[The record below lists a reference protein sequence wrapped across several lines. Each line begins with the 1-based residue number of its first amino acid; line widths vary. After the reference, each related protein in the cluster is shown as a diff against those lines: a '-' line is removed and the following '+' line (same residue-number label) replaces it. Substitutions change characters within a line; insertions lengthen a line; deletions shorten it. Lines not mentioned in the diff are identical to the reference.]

1 MLSDSVRNNAYRS
14 AIFDNREG
22 IQGKTVLD
30 VGAGTGILS
39 VFCAQA
45 GASRVYAVEASE
57 VFRIAEEIV
66 KENGFQDVI
75 QVFNRILAALYC
87 LNSI

>member
-1 MLSDSVRNNAYRS
+1 MLKDSVRNKAYRT
-14 AIFDNREG
+14 AIFDNQES

-45 GASRVYAVEASE
+45 GAAKVYAVEASDT
-57 VFRIAEEIV
+57 FRIAEDVV
-66 KENGFQDVI
+66 KENGYQDVI
-75 QVFNRILAALYC
+75 QVIHSTLPKFKC
-87 LNSI
+87 